1 MQSSE
6 ISAADSGG
14 RYTTTAIVL
23 HWLVSVAVIGTIAL
37 AWWMLSIPKSPS
49 GPRLA
54 AFNLHK
60 SIGITIFLVML
71 VRLAWRATH
80 KPPPLPPMPNW
91 QTRAARLSH
100 LLLYICLFIMPIA
113 GFTAS
118 SFSGRPIV
126 YFGYAL
132 PVLAGKNDAVAN
144 IFYGIHFATSWI
156 LVALITVHILAA
168 FKHQLVDRDGLLRR
182 MWPLPSQ
189 GGRAAEY
196 RKYPSASAEP

>member
-6 ISAADSGG
+6 ISTADSGG

-100 LLLYICLFIMPIA
+100 LLLYVCLFIMPIA

-126 YFGYAL
+126 YFGYPL

-144 IFYGIHFATSWI
+144 IFYGIHFVTSWI
-156 LVALITVHILAA
+156 LRRVDHRAYPGSVQTPACRSRWALLADVAVANA
-168 FKHQLVDRDGLLRR
+168 G
-182 MWPLPSQ
+182 WA
-189 GGRAAEY
+189 GGEI
-196 RKYPSASAEP
+196 PF